1 MTIKIAIAD
10 DHPLVIKGL
19 HHILNN
25 SPHMTITGSYA
36 NGPDLMNG
44 LAAALPDVLL
54 LDIQMPGRTGEE
66 LAPEIQKKYPS
77 VKMLALTNHDDLYY
91 IKSMLSKGVKGY
103 LLKTTGEEVLLNAI
117 NTVFSNNT
125 YIDPYLAEKLA
136 QQNEHD
142 QTDTETIPILT
153 KREKEVLA
161 HIAANLTSQE
171 IADTMFLSKRTV
183 DSHRQS
189 LLTKMGAK
197 NTAALLQKAIQLGLL
212 A

>member
-19 HHILNN
+19 HHILDN

-36 NGPDLMNG
+36 NGHDLMSG
-44 LAAALPDVLL
+44 LATSLPDVLL

-91 IKSMLSKGVKGY
+91 IKSMLGKGVKGY

-117 NTVFSNNT
+117 NTVFNNNT
-125 YIDPYLAEKLA
+125 YIDPYLSEKLA
-136 QQNEHD
+136 QQSRHD
-142 QTDTETIPILT
+142 QEDAETMPILT

-161 HIAANLTSQE
+161 HIAANLTSQQ
-171 IADTMFLSKRTV
+171 IADIMFLSKRTV

-189 LLTKMGAK
+189 LLTKMSAK
-197 NTAALLQKAIQLGLL
+197 NTTALLQKAIQLGLL
-212 A
+212 S